1 LASGLAQL
9 TLILRQPLD
18 RLDPIAHFHFLEEVS
33 DVVLDR
39 ADGQAEPSR
48 DLLVGQPL
56 ET

>member
-39 ADGQAEPSR
+39 ADGQAEPIR